1 MVFNSIKSRFAISV
15 VANVLRGLL
24 ILLTTIFLA
33 RLLGAADYGRIAF
46 LFATFQAVRQLLDP
60 GVSSAFYTFLSQKK
74 RSAKFMGSYGIFLLG
89 KYVLMI
95 GLVWLLMPEVWINY
109 AWRGESRDLLV
120 FALSAVLMQFEWWPS
135 TMQLL
140 ESQRK
145 TILAQSLYM
154 LLLGLQL
161 LGVYV
166 LYWLGILTIKSFMLM
181 SAILWAS
188 GTLMSML
195 RYNFQLVAEP
205 ETQEEPLLQNYLTYC
220 LPMVSLSLLSFLVE
234 FSDRWFLQAFAGG
247 REQGYFSI
255 SQQIAAVTLMIT
267 ASMIR
272 VLWKEIAEALHH
284 QNIQQAW
291 TLYTKA
297 KKGLFFV
304 SAMIAA
310 GLGPWSEKI
319 ITLIFGSAYTM
330 AAPVFMVLI
339 FAATYQ
345 TLGQIEG
352 TLLMASGKT
361 GTGMLFN
368 IFVAPLGIGLSFIL
382 IAGAAGLG
390 MSAFTPL
397 GALGLAVKV
406 LVLQIFSVNVLG
418 YLLCKKMIW
427 RFEWVYQLKI
437 LALLTPLG
445 FLTKVFFSKIFDNS
459 IFTIM
464 TAGIFY
470 MMVVVALMM
479 RFPKL
484 LDVGFDIR
492 RIGLPT

>member
-1 MVFNSIKSRFAISV
+1 MVFKSIKSRFAISL

-24 ILLTTIFLA
+24 IFLTAIFLA
-33 RLLGAADYGRIAF
+33 RLLGSADYGRIAF

-74 RSAKFMGSYGIFLLG
+74 RSARFMWSYEIFLLG
-89 KYVLMI
+89 KYLLTV
-95 GLVWLLMPEVWINY
+95 GLVWFVMPEAWINY

-140 ESQRK
+140 ESQRR
-145 TILAQSLYM
+145 TILAQSLYI
-154 LLLGLQL
+154 LLLALQL

-166 LYWLGILTIKSFMLM
+166 LYWLDMLSIKSFMLM

-188 GTLMSML
+188 GTLVSML
-195 RYNFQLVAEP
+195 RYHFQLVAEP
-205 ETQEEPLLQNYLTYC
+205 ETQEDPLLQNYIAYC
-220 LPMVSLSLLSFLVE
+220 LPMVSLGLLSFLVE
-234 FSDRWFLQAFAGG
+234 FSDRWFLQAFAGSH
-247 REQGYFSI
+247 EQGYFSV

-267 ASMIR
+267 ASMVR
-272 VLWKEIAEALHH
+272 VLWKEIAEALHYK
-284 QNIQQAW
+284 NIQQAW

-304 SAMIAA
+304 SAMIAT

-319 ITLIFGSAYTM
+319 ITLFFGSAYTM

-368 IFVAPLGIGLSFIL
+368 IFMAPLGIGLSFIL
-382 IAGAAGLG
+382 IAGATGLG
-390 MSAFTPL
+390 ISALTPL

-406 LVLQIFSVNVLG
+406 LAVQIFTVNVLG

-445 FLTKVFFSKIFDNS
+445 FLTKIFFSKIFDVT

-470 MMVVVALMM
+470 MMIVGALVMK
-479 RFPKL
+479 FPKL

-492 RIGLPT
+492 RICVPS